1 MKKVLGTNAVTFTFD
16 DGLASVTLD
25 VMEVSIENRN
35 HAMLHGF
42 AARIGDNAAI
52 AKSAEN
58 DWKVTEEMRR
68 NEILAL
74 VAHYASGTTEWNV
87 RASAKAPKQSATMLA
102 IAAKRGCTYAE
113 AEEWFA
119 AKMLAELSE

>member
-1 MKKVLGTNAVTFTFD
+1 MKKLLGIGKVTFTFD

-25 VMEVSIENRN
+25 VTEVSQANRD

-58 DWKVTEEMRR
+58 GWKVTEEMRR
-68 NEILAL
+68 NEIIAM
-74 VAHYASGTTEWNV
+74 VDHYASGTAEWNV
-87 RASAKAPKQSATMLA
+87 RTSAKAPKQSATMLA

-113 AEEWFA
+113 AEAWFSE
-119 AKMLAELSE
+119 KMLAELSA

>member
-1 MKKVLGTNAVTFTFD
+1 MKKILGNNAVTFTFD
-16 DGLASVTLD
+16 GDLPSVTLD
-25 VMEVSIENRN
+25 VMTVSLENRN

-58 DWKVTEEMRR
+58 GWKVTEEMRR
-68 NEILAL
+68 NEVLAM
-74 VAHYASGTTEWNV
+74 VDHYASKTTEWNI
-87 RASAKAPKQSATMLA
+87 RTAAKAPKQSATMLA
-102 IAAKRGCTYAE
+102 IAAKRNCTYAE

>member
-25 VMEVSIENRN
+25 VLTVSLENRN

-42 AARIGDNAAI
+42 AARIGHNAAI

-58 DWKVTEEMRR
+58 GWRVTEEMRR
-68 NEILAL
+68 NEILAM
-74 VAHYASGTTEWNV
+74 VAHYASGTADWNV
-87 RASAKAPKQSATMLA
+87 RTAAKAPKQSATMLA

-113 AEEWFA
+113 AEAWFA

>member
-1 MKKVLGTNAVTFTFD
+1 MKKIFGTNAITFTFD

-25 VMEVSIENRN
+25 VMTVSIENRN

-42 AARIGDNAAI
+42 GARIGDNAAI

-58 DWKVTEEMRR
+58 GWRVTEDMRR
-68 NEILAL
+68 NEVLAM
-74 VAHYASGTTEWNV
+74 VAHYASGTADWNV
-87 RASAKAPKQSATMLA
+87 RTAAKAPKQSATMLA

>member
-1 MKKVLGTNAVTFTFD
+1 MKKILGNNAVTFTFD
-16 DGLASVTLD
+16 GDLPSVTLD

-58 DWKVTEEMRR
+58 GWRVTEDMRR
-68 NEILAL
+68 NEVIAL
-74 VAHYASGTTEWNV
+74 VNHYKSGTADWNV
-87 RASAKAPKQSATMLA
+87 RTAAKVPKQSATMLA
-102 IAAKRGCTYAE
+102 IAAKRNCTYAE

>member
-1 MKKVLGTNAVTFTFD
+1 MKKILGTNAVTFTFD
-16 DGLASVTLD
+16 DGLASITLD
-25 VMEVSIENRN
+25 VMEVSLENRN

-58 DWKVTEEMRR
+58 GWKVTEEMRR
-68 NEILAL
+68 NEILAM
-74 VAHYASGTTEWNV
+74 VTHYTSGTTEWNV

-102 IAAKRGCTYAE
+102 IASKRGCTYAE

>member
-87 RASAKAPKQSATMLA
+87 RASAKAPKQCATMLA
-102 IAAKRGCTYAE
+102 IGAKRGCTYAE